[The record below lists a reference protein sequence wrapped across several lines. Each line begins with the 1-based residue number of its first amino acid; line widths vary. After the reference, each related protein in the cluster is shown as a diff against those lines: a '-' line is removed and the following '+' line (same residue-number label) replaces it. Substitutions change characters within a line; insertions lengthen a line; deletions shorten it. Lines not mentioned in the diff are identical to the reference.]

1 MERYKSN
8 EKIKNKTSTFSALK
22 NFFQTAKKVGKR
34 FDEVTNRMEELKNQ
48 ENGEQSQEYIN
59 LSLEAEKLDK
69 TLEKI
74 EKAKANV
81 KKEFLKLGTLVLGF
95 TLAITGTIAGILYGI
110 QTSRENRVMEALEM
124 QGTQVASVYKESP
137 DKLKELAKS
146 PEEVTQLA
154 LDTLKQNLAN
164 HYEVSNKNDF
174 EISYKTEISDK
185 QPSDTKQ
192 IYIIS
197 YKGET
202 ICSYVTRTD
211 SSGNRQIDENT
222 MPKEVKN
229 SIDTI
234 VDAQENP
241 ESSFKAHLAL
251 RKANSKAT
259 VQSIDSELPDYLPNN
274 GIER

>member
-8 EKIKNKTSTFSALK
+8 EKIKNKISTFSALK
-22 NFFQTAKKVGKR
+22 NFFETVKR
-34 FDEVTNRMEELKNQ
+34 TEKRMFEVTDRMVELKNQ
-48 ENGEQSQEYIN
+48 ENGEQSQEYMN
-59 LSLEAEKLDK
+59 LSLEANKLDRI
-69 TLEKI
+69 LENLD
-74 EKAKANV
+74 KAKANV
-81 KKEFLKLGTLVLGF
+81 KKEFLKMGAIVLGTA
-95 TLAITGTIAGILYGI
+95 LAITGTIAGISYGI
-110 QTSRENRVMEALEM
+110 QANRESRVMEALEM

-174 EISYKTEISDK
+174 EISYKTEISDR

-192 IYIIS
+192 IYVIS

-202 ICSYVTRTD
+202 VCSYVTRTD
-211 SSGNRQIDENT
+211 SSGNRQTDENT

-229 SIDTI
+229 VIDAI
-234 VDAQENP
+234 VNAQEDP
-241 ESSFKAHLAL
+241 ESSFKAYSAL
-251 RKANSKAT
+251 REANSNDT
-259 VQSIDSELPDYLPNN
+259 VQSIDTELPDYLPNN
-274 GIER
+274 DIER